1 MTEEEWLAS
10 DDPIAMLE
18 ALRDHWQGEEDEL
31 VSIIHRYLLACCRVI
46 WALLPME
53 GSRLGVEA
61 AERYIEGRATR
72 EEFAYAFGVAV
83 GTDFMRSDFRVAIF
97 KIKKVNRVS
106 DSASAGMTQTYVAPL

>member
-46 WALLPME
+46 SVVPKSLGLL
-53 GSRLGVEA
+53 
-61 AERYIEGRATR
+61 
-72 EEFAYAFGVAV
+72 
-83 GTDFMRSDFRVAIF
+83 
-97 KIKKVNRVS
+97 
-106 DSASAGMTQTYVAPL
+106 